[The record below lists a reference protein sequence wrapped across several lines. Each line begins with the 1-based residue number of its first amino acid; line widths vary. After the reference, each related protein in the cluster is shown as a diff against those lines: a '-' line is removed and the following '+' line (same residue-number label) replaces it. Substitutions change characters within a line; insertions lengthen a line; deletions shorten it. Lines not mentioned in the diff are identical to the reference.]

1 MYLPFLKE
9 QLYGTLSNSCGPLR
23 FPPEG
28 IDGAYPTAVA
38 AQAFAG
44 DLAPKFYPAVSSL
57 LAFGLPC
64 LAVEATGAGAEP
76 LA

>member
-1 MYLPFLKE
+1 MFASHRI
-9 QLYGTLSNSCGPLR
+9 TPLVER
-23 FPPEG
+23 VLRL
-28 IDGAYPTAVA
+28 GALEDELLTAFCERGDFV
-38 AQAFAG
+38 FG